1 MDRKDRER
9 RQETKKAKKEP
20 VKVKAGL
27 HDRHRERLRQKY
39 REARDSLA
47 DHELL
52 ELFLFPLLPRK
63 NTNPL
68 AHALIEHFGSLD
80 RVLEADPA
88 ALCQVEGIG
97 EKTALALSQVSYLW
111 RRREEAKERREG
123 GALDTIDRLGRFF
136 LAKYRGVT
144 EEVAYLLLLDSR
156 ARPIDCRK
164 LSEGLADCS
173 EIDCARIVKYA
184 QLHKATRVVLA
195 HNHPGGSAQPSD
207 SDMTVTLYLRRVL
220 APIGIR
226 LEEHIL
232 VADGNYYPLLAA
244 EEKLIERV

>member
-1 MDRKDRER
+1 MDGKDRER
-9 RQETKKAKKEP
+9 QKKREAVKKASLP
-20 VKVKAGL
+20 AKAGL
-27 HDRHRERLRQKY
+27 HDRHRERMRQKY

-52 ELFLFPLLPRK
+52 EIFLFPLLPRK

-68 AHALIEHFGSLD
+68 AHALIERFGSLD
-80 RVLEADPA
+80 GVMEADPA

-97 EKTALALSQVSYLW
+97 EKTAFALSQVSYLW
-111 RRREEAKERREG
+111 RRSEEAKERRG
-123 GALDTIDRLGRFF
+123 GEALDTTDRLGRYF

-144 EEVAYLLLLDSR
+144 EEVVYLLLLDSR

-164 LSEGLADCS
+164 LSEGLVDCS
-173 EIDCARIVKYA
+173 EIDCARIVEMA
-184 QLHKATRVVLA
+184 QLRKATRVVLA
-195 HNHPGGSAQPSD
+195 HNHPGGIAQPSD
-207 SDMTVTLYLRRVL
+207 SDMTVTRYLRRVL

-232 VADGNYYPLLAA
+232 VADGNYYPLSAA
-244 EEKLIERV
+244 EEK